1 MTSEHAPIDRT
12 KISFE
17 QAEGLVPLPQQ
28 LKAREISS
36 ELRATMWYFIFNK
49 LEWHKNTRSK
59 IYHFI
64 GTPWSTIL
72 QDYYV
77 LHLHKNADEFSSKVA
92 DLYPFIKSII
102 TQSKY
107 GMFFGFL
114 QFVIR
119 HNNCSDHLAESVND
133 ILIKTRA
140 AYRVVDKTIVPI
152 GSDEELHA
160 VISAFTDVQMQ
171 PFHGARTHLR
181 LSAEG
186 VSEGRFAVSV
196 RDSIHAVEATARVI
210 TGKNKLSDALTE
222 LEKSAK
228 MHGSMKAGFDRL
240 YGWTSDEKGIRHP
253 LLNEGD
259 ANVSEADALFMLGAC
274 ASFVS
279 LLIAKGRAAGL
290 VDT

>member
-12 KISFE
+12 KVTFE
-17 QAEGLVPLPQQ
+17 QAEGLAPLPQQ

-36 ELRATMWYFIFNK
+36 ELRAIMWAYIFGE
-49 LEWHKNTRSK
+49 LEGHKNTRHRP
-59 IYHFI
+59 YHFTT
-64 GTPWSTIL
+64 GPWSTIL
-72 QDYYV
+72 EDFHV
-77 LHLHKNADEFSSKVA
+77 LRLYKNVDEFSAKISDV
-92 DLYPFIKSII
+92 YPFIKSIM
-102 TQSKY
+102 TQSNY

-119 HNNCSDHLAESVND
+119 HNDCPDDLANAVNE
-133 ILIKTRA
+133 ILIKSRS
-140 AYRVVDKTIVPI
+140 AYRVVEKTIVPI
-152 GSDEELHA
+152 GSDEELSA
-160 VISAFTDVQMQ
+160 VIGAFADVHAQK
-171 PFHGARTHLR
+171 FKGARSHLR
-181 LSAEG
+181 QAAEG
-186 VSEGRFAVSV
+186 LSEGRFADSV

-210 TGKNKLSDALTE
+210 TTKSKLSDALTE

-290 VDT
+290 VEA